1 MLFHKLRDEKEIE
14 GKAQDPMKLRNGYLV
29 RALNELASL
38 TPAFKSID
46 PSYPI
51 PTRAR
56 ASIHG
61 NSDHQ
66 RNQKKFP
73 THRGSENLVLLSAPS
88 ATMDSLSGER
98 LDFAKASEI

>member
-1 MLFHKLRDEKEIE
+1 MHLHNHVMRKKLEERT
-14 GKAQDPMKLRNGYLV
+14 QNPMKLRNGYLV

-38 TPAFKSID
+38 TSAFKSID
-46 PSYPI
+46 PSHPI

-66 RNQKKFP
+66 RHQKNFP
-73 THRGSENLVLLSAPS
+73 VHQGAGNLFELSAPS
-88 ATMDSLSGER
+88 ATMD
-98 LDFAKASEI
+98 KV